1 MLLKVQQPQLFLTK
15 FWVIMTACILRN
27 YRESWLR
34 CDPCTQNSRF
44 SKQSNFC
51 YDRRTFDWNL
61 KREPWKCWILAI
73 SQGVQLDDYRFFFFF
88 QYFQKYEHIYC
99 KITAGKKKQADGKT
113 KKLMEKNKQNLSTE
127 NKKQKQKN
135 FKQLVQEGGNPL
147 RKGKI
152 T

>member
-1 MLLKVQQPQLFLTK
+1 M
-15 FWVIMTACILRN
+15 
-27 YRESWLR
+27 
-34 CDPCTQNSRF
+34 
-44 SKQSNFC
+44 
-51 YDRRTFDWNL
+51 
-61 KREPWKCWILAI
+61 
-73 SQGVQLDDYRFFFFF
+73 
-88 QYFQKYEHIYC
+88 
-99 KITAGKKKQADGKT
+99 GKT